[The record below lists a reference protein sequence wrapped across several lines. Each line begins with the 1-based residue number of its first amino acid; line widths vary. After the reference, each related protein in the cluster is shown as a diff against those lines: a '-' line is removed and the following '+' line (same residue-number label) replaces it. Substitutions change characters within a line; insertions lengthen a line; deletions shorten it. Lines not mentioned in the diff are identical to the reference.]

1 MIKLKLTGLSFL
13 QFFIWGSWLITI
25 GSYCFGNKQWQPDE
39 FGIIFSTMGFA
50 ALFMPAI
57 AGILTDRYVPAQVLY
72 GIFHIIGGIGLFIL
86 PMADTPTE
94 MFWILLGTMFFYMP
108 TISLSNTVAYT
119 LLKRE
124 KLDIIKSFPPI
135 RVWGTIGFIIA
146 LWTISLSGWEQHANQ
161 FYVGGISS
169 IVLAIFSFTL
179 PNCPPLGKSSVEGEN
194 KKFLTQASTLIRDKR
209 FAIFLL
215 FAMGMGA
222 ALQLTNMYGT
232 PFLNDFN
239 AMDIYKDSL
248 TVKYPAMI
256 MSISQISETLFILT
270 IPFFMKRFGIKNVI
284 LFSIIAWVLR
294 FGLFSFGNPGDG
306 LWMIILSCI
315 IYGMA
320 FDFFNVSGS
329 LYIEQHVS
337 ENIRSSAQGMFTM
350 MVNGIG
356 AVLGS
361 LISGYAIQKYYVLEI
376 ATQQKNWPGIWMS
389 FAIYSLILGILF
401 VIFFKENH
409 SSSVNES

>member
-1 MIKLKLTGLSFL
+1 MIKLKLAGLSFL

-50 ALFMPAI
+50 ALFMPAV
-57 AGILTDRYVPAQVLY
+57 AGVITDRFVPAQVLY
-72 GIFHIIGGIGLFIL
+72 GIFHMLGGIGLFLL
-86 PMADTPTE
+86 PIAETPTE

-119 LLKRE
+119 LLKKE
-124 KLDIIKSFPPI
+124 NLDIIKSFPPI

-146 LWTISLSGWEQHANQ
+146 LWTISLSGWEQHAYQ

-169 IVLAIFSFTL
+169 LVLAIFAFTL
-179 PNCPPLGKSSVEGEN
+179 PNCPPLGKSTTKSEKN
-194 KKFLTQASTLIRDKR
+194 KFLSQAFTLIRNKQ
-209 FAIFLL
+209 FSIFLL

-239 AMDIYKDSL
+239 SMELYKNSL

-270 IPFFMKRFGIKNVI
+270 IPFFMKKFGIKKVI

-306 LWMIILSCI
+306 LWMIVLSCI

-329 LYIEQHVS
+329 LYIEQNVS
-337 ENIRSSAQGMFTM
+337 PNIRSSAQGMFTM

-361 LISGYAIQKYYVLEI
+361 LISGYAIQKFYI
-376 ATQQKNWPGIWMS
+376 IDNITQQKDWPGIWMS
-389 FAIYSLILGILF
+389 FTIYSIILGILF
-401 VIFFKENH
+401 VIFFRENH
-409 SSSVNES
+409 SQSPKES

>member
-50 ALFMPAI
+50 ALFMPAV
-57 AGILTDRYVPAQVLY
+57 AGIITDRFVPAQVLY
-72 GIFHIIGGIGLFIL
+72 GIFHMLGGIGLFLL
-86 PMADTPTE
+86 PIAETPTE

-119 LLKRE
+119 LLKKE
-124 KLDIIKSFPPI
+124 NLDIIKSFPPI

-146 LWTISLSGWEQHANQ
+146 LWTISLSGWEQHAYQ

-169 IVLAIFSFTL
+169 LVLAIFAFTL
-179 PNCPPLGKSSVEGEN
+179 PNCPPLGKSTTKSEKN
-194 KKFLTQASTLIRDKR
+194 KFLSQAFTLIRNKQ
-209 FAIFLL
+209 FSIFLL

-239 AMDIYKDSL
+239 SMELYKNSL

-270 IPFFMKRFGIKNVI
+270 IPFFMKKFGIKKVI

-306 LWMIILSCI
+306 LWMIVLSCI

-329 LYIEQHVS
+329 LYIEQNVS
-337 ENIRSSAQGMFTM
+337 PNIRSSAQGMFTM

-361 LISGYAIQKYYVLEI
+361 LISGYAIQKFYI
-376 ATQQKNWPGIWMS
+376 IDNITQQKDWPGIWMS
-389 FAIYSLILGILF
+389 FTIYSIILGILF
-401 VIFFKENH
+401 VIFFRENH
-409 SSSVNES
+409 SQSPKES

>member
-25 GSYCFGNKQWQPDE
+25 GSYCFVNKQWQPDE

-86 PMADTPTE
+86 PIAETPTE

-119 LLKRE
+119 LLK

-146 LWTISLSGWEQHANQ
+146 LWTISLSGWEQHPNQ

-169 IVLAIFSFTL
+169 IILAIFSFTL
-179 PNCPPLGKSSVEGEN
+179 PNCPPLGKTTVEREN
-194 KKFLTQASTLIRDKR
+194 RKFFTQALTLIRDKR

-232 PFLNDFN
+232 PFLKDFN
-239 AMDIYKDSL
+239 SMYLYKDSL
-248 TVKYPAMI
+248 TVRYPAMI
-256 MSISQISETLFILT
+256 ISISQISETLFILT

-284 LFSIIAWVLR
+284 FFSIIAWVLR

-306 LWMIILSCI
+306 LWMIVLSCI

-361 LISGYAIQKYYVLEI
+361 LISGYAIQKYYILDLT
-376 ATQQKNWPGIWMS
+376 TQQKNWPGIWMS

>member
-50 ALFMPAI
+50 ALFMPAV
-57 AGILTDRYVPAQVLY
+57 AGVITDRFVPAQVLY
-72 GIFHIIGGIGLFIL
+72 GIFHMLGGIGLFLL
-86 PMADTPTE
+86 PIAETPTE

-119 LLKRE
+119 LLKKE
-124 KLDIIKSFPPI
+124 NLDIIKSFPPI

-146 LWTISLSGWEQHANQ
+146 LWTISLSGWEQHAYQ

-169 IVLAIFSFTL
+169 LVLAIFAFTL
-179 PNCPPLGKSSVEGEN
+179 PNCPPLGKSTTKSEKN
-194 KKFLTQASTLIRDKR
+194 TFLSQAFTLIRNKQ
-209 FAIFLL
+209 FSIFLL

-239 AMDIYKDSL
+239 SMELYKNSL

-270 IPFFMKRFGIKNVI
+270 IPFFMNKFGIKKVI
-284 LFSIIAWVLR
+284 LYSIIAWVLR

-306 LWMIILSCI
+306 LWMIVLSCI

-329 LYIEQHVS
+329 LYIEQNVS
-337 ENIRSSAQGMFTM
+337 PNIRSSAQGMFTM

-361 LISGYAIQKYYVLEI
+361 LISGYAIQKFYI
-376 ATQQKNWPGIWMS
+376 IDNITQQKDWPGIWMS
-389 FAIYSLILGILF
+389 FTIYSIILGILF
-401 VIFFKENH
+401 VIFFRENH
-409 SSSVNES
+409 SQSPKES

>member
-25 GSYCFGNKQWQPDE
+25 GSYCFSNKQWQPDE

-57 AGILTDRYVPAQVLY
+57 AGILTDRYISAQVLY
-72 GIFHIIGGIGLFIL
+72 GIFHIIGGVGLFLL
-86 PMADTPTE
+86 PMAETPTE

-169 IVLAIFSFTL
+169 IILAVFAFTL
-179 PNCPPLGKSSVEGEN
+179 PNCPPLGKSTREGEN
-194 KKFLTQASTLIRDKR
+194 KKFLTQALTLIRDKR

-239 AMDIYKDSL
+239 SMDIYKDSL

-294 FGLFSFGNPGDG
+294 FGLFSYGNPGDG
-306 LWMIILSCI
+306 LWMIVLSCI

-329 LYIEQHVS
+329 LYIEQNVS
-337 ENIRSSAQGMFTM
+337 PNIRSSAQGMFTM

-361 LISGYAIQKYYVLEI
+361 LISGYAIQKYYVNDI
-376 ATQQKNWPGIWMS
+376 ATQQKDWPGIWMS

-401 VIFFKENH
+401 VIFFKEDQ
-409 SSSVNES
+409 SSSPKES

>member
-1 MIKLKLTGLSFL
+1 MIKLKLAGLSFL

-50 ALFMPAI
+50 ALFMPAV
-57 AGILTDRYVPAQVLY
+57 AGVITDRFVPAQVLY
-72 GIFHIIGGIGLFIL
+72 GIFHMLGGIGLFLL
-86 PMADTPTE
+86 PIAETPTE

-119 LLKRE
+119 LLKKE
-124 KLDIIKSFPPI
+124 NLDIIKSFPPI

-146 LWTISLSGWEQHANQ
+146 LWTISLSGWEQHAYQ

-169 IVLAIFSFTL
+169 LVLSIFAFTL
-179 PNCPPLGKSSVEGEN
+179 PNCPPLGKSTTKSEKN
-194 KKFLTQASTLIRDKR
+194 KFLSQAFTLIRNKQ
-209 FAIFLL
+209 FSIFLL

-239 AMDIYKDSL
+239 SMELYKNSL

-270 IPFFMKRFGIKNVI
+270 IPFFMKKFGIKKVI

-306 LWMIILSCI
+306 LWMIVLSCI

-329 LYIEQHVS
+329 LYIEQNVS
-337 ENIRSSAQGMFTM
+337 PNIRSSAQGMFTM

-361 LISGYAIQKYYVLEI
+361 LISGYAIQKFYI
-376 ATQQKNWPGIWMS
+376 IDNITQQKDWPGIWMS
-389 FAIYSLILGILF
+389 FTIYSIILGILF
-401 VIFFKENH
+401 VIFFRENH
-409 SSSVNES
+409 SQSPKES

>member
-1 MIKLKLTGLSFL
+1 MIKLKLTVLSFL

-50 ALFMPAI
+50 ALFMPAV
-57 AGILTDRYVPAQVLY
+57 AGIITDRFVPAQVLY
-72 GIFHIIGGIGLFIL
+72 GIFHMLGGIGLFLL
-86 PMADTPTE
+86 PIAETPTE

-119 LLKRE
+119 LLKKE
-124 KLDIIKSFPPI
+124 NLDIIKSFPPV

-146 LWTISLSGWEQHANQ
+146 LWTISLSGWEQHAYQ

-169 IVLAIFSFTL
+169 LVLAIFAFTL
-179 PNCPPLGKSSVEGEN
+179 PNCPPLGKSTTKSEN
-194 KKFLTQASTLIRDKR
+194 NKFLSQAFTLIRNKQ
-209 FAIFLL
+209 FSIFLL

-239 AMDIYKDSL
+239 SMELYKNSL

-270 IPFFMKRFGIKNVI
+270 IPFFMKKFGIKKVI

-306 LWMIILSCI
+306 LWMIVLSCI

-329 LYIEQHVS
+329 LYIEQNVS
-337 ENIRSSAQGMFTM
+337 PNIRSSAQGMFTM

-361 LISGYAIQKYYVLEI
+361 LISGYAIQKFYI
-376 ATQQKNWPGIWMS
+376 TDNITQQKDWPGIWMS
-389 FAIYSLILGILF
+389 FTIYSIILGILF
-401 VIFFKENH
+401 VIFFRENH
-409 SSSVNES
+409 SQSPKES

>member
-50 ALFMPAI
+50 ALFMPAV
-57 AGILTDRYVPAQVLY
+57 AGIITDRFVPAQVLY
-72 GIFHIIGGIGLFIL
+72 GIFHMLGGIGLFLL
-86 PMADTPTE
+86 PIAETPTE

-119 LLKRE
+119 LLKKE
-124 KLDIIKSFPPI
+124 NLDIIKSFPPI

-146 LWTISLSGWEQHANQ
+146 LWTISLSGWEQHAYQ

-169 IVLAIFSFTL
+169 LVLAIFAFTL
-179 PNCPPLGKSSVEGEN
+179 PNCPPLGKSTTKSEKN
-194 KKFLTQASTLIRDKR
+194 KFLSQAFTLIRDKR

-239 AMDIYKDSL
+239 SMELYKNSL

-270 IPFFMKRFGIKNVI
+270 IPFFMKKFGIKKVI

-306 LWMIILSCI
+306 LWMIVLSCI

-329 LYIEQHVS
+329 LYIEQNVS
-337 ENIRSSAQGMFTM
+337 PNIRSSAQGMFTM

-361 LISGYAIQKYYVLEI
+361 LISGYAIQKFYI
-376 ATQQKNWPGIWMS
+376 IDNITQQKDWSGIWMS
-389 FAIYSLILGILF
+389 FTIYSIILGILF
-401 VIFFKENH
+401 VIFFRENH
-409 SSSVNES
+409 SQSPTES

>member
-50 ALFMPAI
+50 ALFMPAV
-57 AGILTDRYVPAQVLY
+57 AGVITDRFVPAQVLY
-72 GIFHIIGGIGLFIL
+72 GIFHMLGGIGLFLL
-86 PMADTPTE
+86 PIAETPTE

-119 LLKRE
+119 LLKKE
-124 KLDIIKSFPPI
+124 NLDIIKSFPPI

-146 LWTISLSGWEQHANQ
+146 LWTISLSGWEQHAYQ

-169 IVLAIFSFTL
+169 LVLAIFAFTL
-179 PNCPPLGKSSVEGEN
+179 PNCPPLGKSTTKSEKN
-194 KKFLTQASTLIRDKR
+194 TFLSQAFTLIRNKQ
-209 FAIFLL
+209 FSIFLL

-239 AMDIYKDSL
+239 SMELYKNSL

-270 IPFFMKRFGIKNVI
+270 IPFFMNKFGIKKVI
-284 LFSIIAWVLR
+284 LYSIIAWGLR

-306 LWMIILSCI
+306 LWMIVLSCI

-329 LYIEQHVS
+329 LYIEQNVS
-337 ENIRSSAQGMFTM
+337 PNIRSSAQGMFTM

-361 LISGYAIQKYYVLEI
+361 LISGYAIQKFYI
-376 ATQQKNWPGIWMS
+376 IDNITQQKDWPGIWMS
-389 FAIYSLILGILF
+389 FTIYSIILGILF
-401 VIFFKENH
+401 VIFFRENH
-409 SSSVNES
+409 SQSPKES

>member
-50 ALFMPAI
+50 ALFMPAV
-57 AGILTDRYVPAQVLY
+57 AGIITDRFVPAQVLY
-72 GIFHIIGGIGLFIL
+72 GIFHMLGGIGLFLL
-86 PMADTPTE
+86 PIAETPTE

-119 LLKRE
+119 LLKKE
-124 KLDIIKSFPPI
+124 NLDIIKSFPPI

-146 LWTISLSGWEQHANQ
+146 LWTISLSGWEQHAYQ

-169 IVLAIFSFTL
+169 LVLAIFAFTL
-179 PNCPPLGKSSVEGEN
+179 PNCPPLGKSTTKSEN
-194 KKFLTQASTLIRDKR
+194 NKFLSQAFTLIRDKR

-239 AMDIYKDSL
+239 SMELYKNSL

-270 IPFFMKRFGIKNVI
+270 IPFFMKKFGIKKVI

-306 LWMIILSCI
+306 LWMIVLSCI

-329 LYIEQHVS
+329 LYIEQNVS
-337 ENIRSSAQGMFTM
+337 PNIRSSAQGMFTM

-361 LISGYAIQKYYVLEI
+361 LISGYAIQKFYI
-376 ATQQKNWPGIWMS
+376 IDNITQQKDWPGIWMS
-389 FAIYSLILGILF
+389 FTIYSIILGILF

-409 SSSVNES
+409 SQSPTES

>member
-50 ALFMPAI
+50 ALFMPAV
-57 AGILTDRYVPAQVLY
+57 AGIITDRFVPAQVLY
-72 GIFHIIGGIGLFIL
+72 GIFHMLGGIGLFLL
-86 PMADTPTE
+86 PIAETPTE

-119 LLKRE
+119 LLKKE
-124 KLDIIKSFPPI
+124 NLDIIKSFPPI

-146 LWTISLSGWEQHANQ
+146 LWTISLSGWEQHAYQ

-169 IVLAIFSFTL
+169 LVLAIFAFTL
-179 PNCPPLGKSSVEGEN
+179 PNCPPLGKSTTKSKN
-194 KKFLTQASTLIRDKR
+194 NKFLSQAFTLIRDKR

-239 AMDIYKDSL
+239 SMELYKNSL

-270 IPFFMKRFGIKNVI
+270 IPFFMKKFGIKKVI

-306 LWMIILSCI
+306 LWMIVLSCI

-329 LYIEQHVS
+329 LYIEQNVS
-337 ENIRSSAQGMFTM
+337 PNIRSSAQGMFTM

-361 LISGYAIQKYYVLEI
+361 LISGYAIQKFYI
-376 ATQQKNWPGIWMS
+376 IDNITQQKDWSGIWMS
-389 FAIYSLILGILF
+389 FTIYSIILGILF
-401 VIFFKENH
+401 VIFFRENH
-409 SSSVNES
+409 SQSPTES

>member
-50 ALFMPAI
+50 ALFMPAV
-57 AGILTDRYVPAQVLY
+57 AGIITDRFVPAQVLY
-72 GIFHIIGGIGLFIL
+72 GIFHMLGGIGLFLL
-86 PMADTPTE
+86 PIAETPTE

-119 LLKRE
+119 LLKKE
-124 KLDIIKSFPPI
+124 NLDIIKSFPPI

-146 LWTISLSGWEQHANQ
+146 LWTISLSGWEQHAYQ

-169 IVLAIFSFTL
+169 LVLAIFAFTL
-179 PNCPPLGKSSVEGEN
+179 PNCPPLGKSTTKSEN
-194 KKFLTQASTLIRDKR
+194 NKFLSQAFTLIRNKQ
-209 FAIFLL
+209 FSIFLL

-239 AMDIYKDSL
+239 SMELYKNSL

-270 IPFFMKRFGIKNVI
+270 IPFFMKKFGIKKVI

-306 LWMIILSCI
+306 LWMIVLSCI

-329 LYIEQHVS
+329 LYIEQNVS
-337 ENIRSSAQGMFTM
+337 PNIRSSAQGMFTM

-361 LISGYAIQKYYVLEI
+361 LISGYAIQKFYI
-376 ATQQKNWPGIWMS
+376 IDNITQQKDWSGIWMS
-389 FAIYSLILGILF
+389 FTIYSIILGILF
-401 VIFFKENH
+401 VIFFRENH
-409 SSSVNES
+409 SQSPTES

>member
-50 ALFMPAI
+50 ALFMPAV
-57 AGILTDRYVPAQVLY
+57 AGIITDRFVPAQVLY
-72 GIFHIIGGIGLFIL
+72 GIFHMLGGIGLFLL
-86 PMADTPTE
+86 PIAETPTE

-119 LLKRE
+119 LLKKE
-124 KLDIIKSFPPI
+124 NLDIIKSFPPI

-146 LWTISLSGWEQHANQ
+146 LWTISLSGWEQHAYQ

-169 IVLAIFSFTL
+169 LVLAIFAFTL
-179 PNCPPLGKSSVEGEN
+179 PNCPPLGKSTTKSEKN
-194 KKFLTQASTLIRDKR
+194 KFLSQAFTLIRNKQ
-209 FAIFLL
+209 FSIFLL

-239 AMDIYKDSL
+239 SMELYKNSL

-270 IPFFMKRFGIKNVI
+270 IPFFMKKFGIKKVI

-306 LWMIILSCI
+306 LWMIVLSCI

-329 LYIEQHVS
+329 LYIEQNVS
-337 ENIRSSAQGMFTM
+337 PNIRSSAQGMFTM

-361 LISGYAIQKYYVLEI
+361 LISGYAIQKFYI
-376 ATQQKNWPGIWMS
+376 IDNITQQKDWPGIWMS
-389 FAIYSLILGILF
+389 FTIYSVLLGILF
-401 VIFFKENH
+401 VIFFRENH
-409 SSSVNES
+409 SQSPKES

>member
-50 ALFMPAI
+50 ALFMPAV
-57 AGILTDRYVPAQVLY
+57 AGIITDRFVPAQVLY
-72 GIFHIIGGIGLFIL
+72 GIFHMLGGIGLFIL
-86 PMADTPTE
+86 PIAETPTE

-119 LLKRE
+119 LLKKE
-124 KLDIIKSFPPI
+124 NLDIIKSFPPI

-146 LWTISLSGWEQHANQ
+146 LWTISLSGWEQHAYQ

-169 IVLAIFSFTL
+169 LVLAIFAFTL
-179 PNCPPLGKSSVEGEN
+179 PNCPPLGKSTTKSEN
-194 KKFLTQASTLIRDKR
+194 NKFLSQAFTLIRNKQ
-209 FAIFLL
+209 FSIFLL

-239 AMDIYKDSL
+239 SMELYKNSL

-270 IPFFMKRFGIKNVI
+270 IPFFMKKFGIKKVI

-306 LWMIILSCI
+306 LWMIVLSCI

-329 LYIEQHVS
+329 LYIEQNVS
-337 ENIRSSAQGMFTM
+337 PNIRSSAQGMFTM

-361 LISGYAIQKYYVLEI
+361 LISGYAIQKFYI
-376 ATQQKNWPGIWMS
+376 IDNITQQKDWPGIWMS
-389 FAIYSLILGILF
+389 FTIYSIILGILF
-401 VIFFKENH
+401 VIFFRENH
-409 SSSVNES
+409 SQSPKES

>member
-50 ALFMPAI
+50 ALFMPAV
-57 AGILTDRYVPAQVLY
+57 AGIITDRFVPAQVLY
-72 GIFHIIGGIGLFIL
+72 GIFHMLGGIGLFLL
-86 PMADTPTE
+86 PIAETPTE

-119 LLKRE
+119 LLKKE
-124 KLDIIKSFPPI
+124 NLDIIKSFPPV

-146 LWTISLSGWEQHANQ
+146 LWTISLSGWEQHAYQ

-169 IVLAIFSFTL
+169 LVLAIFAFTL
-179 PNCPPLGKSSVEGEN
+179 PNCPPLGKSTTKSEN
-194 KKFLTQASTLIRDKR
+194 NKFLSQAFTLIRNKQ
-209 FAIFLL
+209 FSIFLL

-239 AMDIYKDSL
+239 SMELYKNSL

-270 IPFFMKRFGIKNVI
+270 IPFFMKKFGIKKVI

-306 LWMIILSCI
+306 LWMIVLSCI

-329 LYIEQHVS
+329 LYIEQNVS
-337 ENIRSSAQGMFTM
+337 PNIRSSAQGMFTM

-361 LISGYAIQKYYVLEI
+361 LISGYAIQKFYI
-376 ATQQKNWPGIWMS
+376 IDNITQQKDWSGIWMS
-389 FAIYSLILGILF
+389 FTIYSIILGILF
-401 VIFFKENH
+401 VIFFRENH
-409 SSSVNES
+409 SQSPTES

>member
-50 ALFMPAI
+50 ALFMPAV
-57 AGILTDRYVPAQVLY
+57 AGIITDRFVPAQVLY
-72 GIFHIIGGIGLFIL
+72 GIFHMLGGIGLFLL
-86 PMADTPTE
+86 PIAETPTE

-119 LLKRE
+119 LLKKE
-124 KLDIIKSFPPI
+124 NLDIIKSFPPI

-146 LWTISLSGWEQHANQ
+146 LWTISLSGWEQHAYQ

-169 IVLAIFSFTL
+169 LVLAIFAFTL
-179 PNCPPLGKSSVEGEN
+179 PNCPPLGKSTTKSEN
-194 KKFLTQASTLIRDKR
+194 NKFLSQAFTLIRDKR

-239 AMDIYKDSL
+239 SMELYKNSL

-270 IPFFMKRFGIKNVI
+270 IPFFMKKFGIKKVI

-306 LWMIILSCI
+306 LWMIVLSCI

-329 LYIEQHVS
+329 LYIEQNVS
-337 ENIRSSAQGMFTM
+337 PNIRSSAQGMFTM

-361 LISGYAIQKYYVLEI
+361 LISGYAIQKFYI
-376 ATQQKNWPGIWMS
+376 IDNITQQKDWSGIWMS
-389 FAIYSLILGILF
+389 FTIYSIILGILF
-401 VIFFKENH
+401 VIFFRENH
-409 SSSVNES
+409 SQSPTES